1 MIFIVILIIV
11 FISKPNE
18 SPKGPQTLTIPYIQ
32 FNSFNHTRVSLSNPS
47 NHVIIKFTGIGWEGD
62 AMYIKFDNFVE
73 QDIEE
78 VQVQGEITDF
88 SIIGSTPNIYFYMR
102 PLPDEGIEYQI
113 KFTKEISYL
122 IFSSD

>member
-1 MIFIVILIIV
+1 
-11 FISKPNE
+11 
-18 SPKGPQTLTIPYIQ
+18 
-32 FNSFNHTRVSLSNPS
+32 
-47 NHVIIKFTGIGWEGD
+47 
-62 AMYIKFDNFVE
+62 MYIKFDNFVE